1 MIVLKKKEIKIKS
14 KKSRKI
20 NEKLDFHSLK
30 IYKNGNGF
38 TLMEIIVAMIVVGIL
53 SAGGLMVYNG
63 LIGSSNVTA
72 TVQSVTKLES
82 AVNSY
87 MQVNGGSIIPPAG
100 VSLPY
105 AMQEDN
111 LLPSSWTVNGNNVIP
126 PNAGFVSAYQ
136 ISTDSN
142 PGQYIYVIG
151 INAPQMTNAQALNI
165 CNSLENSISGVDTE
179 GSPVFN
185 IGNGQNCLTDLFNG
199 NAASANNSNFQ
210 GSLTFTFN

>member
-1 MIVLKKKEIKIKS
+1 MFGRF
-14 KKSRKI
+14 KKSS
-20 NEKLDFHSLK
+20 D
-30 IYKNGNGF
+30 GF

-72 TVQSVTKLES
+72 AVQSITKIES

-87 MQVNGGSIIPPAG
+87 IQVNGGSIIPLPG

-111 LLPSSWTVNGNNVIP
+111 LLPASWTVSGNDVTP
-126 PNAGFVSAYQ
+126 PNPGFIEDYVISAN
-136 ISTDSN
+136 SN
-142 PGQYIYVIG
+142 PGQYTYIIG

-165 CNSLENSISGVDTE
+165 CNSLENSISGVSAS
-179 GSPVFN
+179 GNAVFN
-185 IGNGQNCLTDLFNG
+185 IGGGQTCLSDLFNG
-199 NAASANNSNFQ
+199 NAADANNSAFQ
-210 GSLTFTFN
+210 GNLTFTFN

>member
-1 MIVLKKKEIKIKS
+1 MFEKLKKS
-14 KKSRKI
+14 
-20 NEKLDFHSLK
+20 ND
-30 IYKNGNGF
+30 GF

-72 TVQSVTKLES
+72 AVQSITKIES

-87 MQVNGGSIIPPAG
+87 MQVNGGSIMPPSG

-111 LLPSSWTVNGNNVIP
+111 LLPASWTVSGNNVTP
-126 PNAGFVSAYQ
+126 PNQGFIEGYF
-136 ISTDSN
+136 ISTNSN
-142 PGQYIYVIG
+142 PGQYRYIIG

-165 CNSLENSISGVDTE
+165 CNSLENSISGVSASE
-179 GSPVFN
+179 NPVFN
-185 IGNGQNCLTDLFNG
+185 IGGGQTCLSDLFNG
-199 NAASANNSNFQ
+199 NAASADNSSFQ
-210 GSLTFTFN
+210 GNLTFTFN

>member
-1 MIVLKKKEIKIKS
+1 MIKKLNS
-14 KKSRKI
+14 
-20 NEKLDFHSLK
+20 
-30 IYKNGNGF
+30 NGGF

-72 TVQSVTKLES
+72 TVQSIAKLES

-87 MQVNGGSIIPPAG
+87 MQVNGGIIMPPSG

-111 LLPSSWTVNGNNVIP
+111 LLPASWTVSGNSVMP
-126 PNAGFVSAYQ
+126 PNPAFIQSYFIG
-136 ISTDSN
+136 TNSN
-142 PGQYIYVIG
+142 PGQYEYIIG

-165 CNSLENSISGVDTE
+165 CNSLENSISGVSSG
-179 GSPVFN
+179 GSAVFN
-185 IGNGQNCLTDLFNG
+185 IGGGQTCLSDLFND
-199 NAASANNSNFQ
+199 NAAAADNSVFQ
-210 GSLTFTFN
+210 GDLTFTFN

>member
-1 MIVLKKKEIKIKS
+1 MFEKLKK
-14 KKSRKI
+14 
-20 NEKLDFHSLK
+20 N
-30 IYKNGNGF
+30 NGGF

-72 TVQSVTKLES
+72 AVQSITKIES

-87 MQVNGGSIIPPAG
+87 MQVNGGSIMPPSG

-111 LLPSSWTVNGNNVIP
+111 LLPASWTVSGNNVTP
-126 PNAGFVSAYQ
+126 PNQGFIEGYF
-136 ISTDSN
+136 ISTNSN
-142 PGQYIYVIG
+142 PGQYQYIIG

-165 CNSLENSISGVDTE
+165 CNSLENSISGV
-179 GSPVFN
+179 SASANPVFN
-185 IGNGQNCLTDLFNG
+185 IGGGQTCLSDLFNG
-199 NAASANNSNFQ
+199 NAAGADNSAFQ
-210 GSLTFTFN
+210 GNLTFTFN

>member
-1 MIVLKKKEIKIKS
+1 MIKKLK
-14 KKSRKI
+14 
-20 NEKLDFHSLK
+20 NNND
-30 IYKNGNGF
+30 GF

-72 TVQSVTKLES
+72 TVQSVTKIES

-87 MQVNGGSIIPPAG
+87 MQVNGGSIMPPSG

-111 LLPSSWTVNGNNVIP
+111 LLPASWTVSGNNVVP
-126 PNAGFVSAYQ
+126 PNPGFVQSYF

-142 PGQYIYVIG
+142 PGQYQYIIG
-151 INAPQMTNAQALNI
+151 INAPQMTDAQALNI
-165 CNSLENSISGVDTE
+165 CNSLENSISGVDSN
-179 GSPVFN
+179 GNAVFN
-185 IGNGQNCLTDLFNG
+185 IGSGQTCLTDLFNG
-199 NAASANNSNFQ
+199 NASSANSSDFQ
-210 GSLTFTFN
+210 GNLTFTFN